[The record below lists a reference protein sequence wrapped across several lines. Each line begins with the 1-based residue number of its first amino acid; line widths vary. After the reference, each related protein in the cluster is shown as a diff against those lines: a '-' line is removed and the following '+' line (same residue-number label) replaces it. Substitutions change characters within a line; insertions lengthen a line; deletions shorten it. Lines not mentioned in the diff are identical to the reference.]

1 MRRRVLVQLFVII
14 FLFTGCSILLP
25 QPTPQSVPVIEEV
38 KNRLIN
44 SYEIYVEYEKDE
56 NILKCKESITYVNN
70 QGVPVENIILYLYP
84 NLYRSLDTVPA
95 IGSPEKC
102 YPQGFDPGYI
112 QLTSIKIEDMEL
124 EKEIIEGY
132 DDYYIEISLD
142 RPVKENH
149 SVEIEMEFL
158 VKVPVST
165 TRFGQYED
173 ITQFTYWYPILAV
186 QEEGRWQI
194 RDYYSI
200 GESNYS
206 DIADYKVVI
215 KLPAEEIIASTGRI
229 VSEKSDEEGYKTV
242 EIKAEKV
249 RDFAWVSSPS
259 FIVEEQIIDGV
270 KIKSYFTEKNKKLGQ
285 QADEI
290 GADVISYFNEVFGAY
305 PYDEFSIVETYLTG
319 GGMEYPQ
326 LVTLGQNH
334 YKDIDRLISV
344 IAHEGAHQWWYVTVG
359 NDEHSSPWL
368 DEGFASYSAQLYL
381 AHRLGNDDNMNS
393 LMKNYENLDTADH
406 PIEASVNNFGSWKDY
421 NDTIYKKGALLLHRL
436 RNTAGDEN
444 FFKIMQTY
452 YQRYK
457 LKNAQVADFLDVV
470 EEFAGKDTVEKIFK

>member
-259 FIVEEQIIDGV
+259 LLR
-270 KIKSYFTEKNKKLGQ
+270 KTKN
-285 QADEI
+285 
-290 GADVISYFNEVFGAY
+290 
-305 PYDEFSIVETYLTG
+305 
-319 GGMEYPQ
+319 
-326 LVTLGQNH
+326 
-334 YKDIDRLISV
+334 
-344 IAHEGAHQWWYVTVG
+344 
-359 NDEHSSPWL
+359 
-368 DEGFASYSAQLYL
+368 
-381 AHRLGNDDNMNS
+381 
-393 LMKNYENLDTADH
+393 
-406 PIEASVNNFGSWKDY
+406 
-421 NDTIYKKGALLLHRL
+421 
-436 RNTAGDEN
+436 
-444 FFKIMQTY
+444 
-452 YQRYK
+452 
-457 LKNAQVADFLDVV
+457 
-470 EEFAGKDTVEKIFK
+470 